1 MTRARCAGMRD
12 RALAPLLE
20 WAEAVVPPAQR
31 ARTPLF
37 LFGTAGLRRLP
48 AERQAAVLAHA
59 RSALR
64 ASQFRCALALG
75 SAPDVTGAKLV
86 LYAPAV
92 CCW

>member
-1 MTRARCAGMRD
+1 MRD

-48 AERQAAVLAHA
+48 AERQAAVLAHV

-64 ASQFRCALALG
+64 ASQFRCSDTPETLG
-75 SAPDVTGAKLV
+75 SRKSKVGS
-86 LYAPAV
+86 YARAGL
-92 CCW
+92 